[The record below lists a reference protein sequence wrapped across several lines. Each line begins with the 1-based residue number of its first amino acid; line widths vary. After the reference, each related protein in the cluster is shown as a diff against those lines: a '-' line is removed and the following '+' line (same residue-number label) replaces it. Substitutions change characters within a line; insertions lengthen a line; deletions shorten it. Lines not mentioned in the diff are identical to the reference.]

1 MNNILDRY
9 LNIQGVTRY
18 EVSKHG
24 KVSASTLQSA
34 VVAFDKAGMQAK
46 VAVKTITAI
55 AEAVNQTPGQ
65 VLDGI
70 QDVISRG
77 DKTMIVNIE
86 FNSESNP
93 YQTTIQFEHLNDDN
107 VEYIGGREVA
117 TAMVDIFSG
126 NNIDHDLTSNYES
139 YYTED
144 DIQDTNHIKAWFLS
158 QIEHEYQ
165 EPKITEINIEED

>member
-1 MNNILDRY
+1 MTNVLDRY
-9 LNIQGVTRY
+9 MSIQGVTRY
-18 EVSKHG
+18 EVSKRG

-70 QDVISRG
+70 QDVIRKG

-86 FNSESNP
+86 FKSEEKNYS
-93 YQTTIQFEHLNDDN
+93 TTIQFEHLNDDN
-107 VEYIGGREVA
+107 TEYVSGREVA
-117 TAMVDIFSG
+117 TAMVNIFSG
-126 NNIDHDLTSNYES
+126 NNINEDLVSNYES
-139 YYTED
+139 YYTEG
-144 DIQDTNHIKAWFLS
+144 DIQDADHIKTWFLN
-158 QIEHEYQ
+158 QIKYEYADS
-165 EPKITEINIEED
+165 EITEINLEEE

>member
-1 MNNILDRY
+1 MTNVLDRY

-18 EVSKHG
+18 EISKRG

-34 VVAFDKAGMQAK
+34 VAAFDKAGMQAK

-55 AEAVNQTPGQ
+55 AEAVNRTPGQ

-70 QDVISRG
+70 QDVISKG

-86 FNSESNP
+86 FNSGSKP

-107 VEYIGGREVA
+107 VEYIGGREVS
-117 TAMVDIFSG
+117 TAMVDIFNG
-126 NNIDHDLTSNYES
+126 NDIDKDLVSNYES
-139 YYTED
+139 YYTEN
-144 DIQDTNHIKAWFLS
+144 DIQDAEHIKSWFLD
-158 QIEHEYQ
+158 QIKYEYTNS
-165 EPKITEINIEED
+165 EIAEINLEEE

>member
-1 MNNILDRY
+1 MTNVLDRY

-18 EVSKHG
+18 EVSKRG

-70 QDVISRG
+70 QDVIRKG

-86 FNSESNP
+86 FKSEGKNYS
-93 YQTTIQFEHLNDDN
+93 TTIQFEHLNDDN
-107 VEYIGGREVA
+107 TEYVAGREVT
-117 TAMVDIFSG
+117 TAVVDVFSG
-126 NNIDHDLTSNYES
+126 NDIDKDLVSNYES

-165 EPKITEINIEED
+165 EPEITEINIE